1 MGFFQDLV
9 NNPVGTVSNTVSN
22 VVSNPAGAIGDFW
35 NTGGRNAAALAAAYY
50 GGNYLF
56 GGAGAGA
63 GVADPYALSGA
74 GGGLASSAG
83 GAYNPYTAAL
93 GGAGAAGAGFAGDP
107 YALSGAGGG
116 LTSSA
121 GSAYNP
127 YTAALGGAGGGVN
140 ALTGAGMG
148 TSWMM
153 PAAILGSSL
162 YGANAAQQAGSAQA
176 AAASRAADLQYQQFR
191 DIAALQ
197 EPFRQAGV
205 RALPQLEAQRNMMP
219 GAFTG
224 KVDLTQDPG
233 YAFRLSE
240 GQKALDRSAAARGG
254 LISGGAMKAAQ
265 RFGQEMGSQEYQN
278 AYNRALTGYNA
289 DVARE
294 ATGYNRLAALAGYGQ
309 TATGQIGAAGQNMA
323 SNVGNLMT
331 SGAAAGAAGQVGGAN
346 ALTGGLGSYLNYAG
360 QQDMLNAYN
369 ARTAMRSTYTG

>member
-1 MGFFQDLV
+1 MGFFQDLIT
-9 NNPVGTVSNTVSN
+9 NPVGTLSDTATKIVQ
-22 VVSNPAGAIGDFW
+22 NPAGAADDFW
-35 NTGGRNAAALAAAYY
+35 KTGGGDAAKAAAIAAAIYY
-50 GGNYLF
+50 GGPAAMQYF
-56 GGAGAGA
+56 GSAGA
-63 GVADPYALSGA
+63 
-74 GGGLASSAG
+74 
-83 GAYNPYTAAL
+83 
-93 GGAGAAGAGFAGDP
+93 GAGAAGAADLTAA
-107 YALSGAGGG
+107 YGAGG
-116 LTSSA
+116 A
-121 GSAYNP
+121 GVGAG
-127 YTAALGGAGGGVN
+127 TAAGVGAGAAGVN

-162 YGANAAQQAGSAQA
+162 LGSSASRQAGDMQA

-191 DIAALQ
+191 DQAALL
-197 EPFRQAGV
+197 EPFRQVGI

-254 LISGGAMKAAQ
+254 LISGGALKAAQ
-265 RFGQEMGSQEYQN
+265 RFGQDLGSQEYQN

-331 SGAAAGAAGQVGGAN
+331 SGAAANAAGTVGGIN

-360 QQDMLNAYN
+360 QQDMLAAYN
-369 ARTAMRSTYTG
+369 DRTRRSTYTR

>member
-1 MGFFQDLV
+1 
-9 NNPVGTVSNTVSN
+9 
-22 VVSNPAGAIGDFW
+22 
-35 NTGGRNAAALAAAYY
+35 
-50 GGNYLF
+50 
-56 GGAGAGA
+56 
-63 GVADPYALSGA
+63 
-74 GGGLASSAG
+74 
-83 GAYNPYTAAL
+83 
-93 GGAGAAGAGFAGDP
+93 
-107 YALSGAGGG
+107 
-116 LTSSA
+116 
-121 GSAYNP
+121 
-127 YTAALGGAGGGVN
+127 
-140 ALTGAGMG
+140 
-148 TSWMM
+148 MM

-162 YGANAAQQAGSAQA
+162 LGSGAARQAGDMQA

-224 KVDLTQDPG
+224 KVDLGQDPG

-254 LISGGAMKAAQ
+254 LISGGALKAAQ
-265 RFGQEMGSQEYQN
+265 RFGQDLGSQEYQN

-331 SGAAAGAAGQVGGAN
+331 SGAAANAAGQVGGMN
-346 ALTGGLGSYLNYAG
+346 ALTGGLSTYLNYAG
-360 QQDMLNAYN
+360 QQDMLAAYN
-369 ARTAMRSTYTG
+369 DRTRQSTYR

>member
-1 MGFFQDLV
+1 VSFLQQLLS
-9 NNPVGTVSNTVSN
+9 NPGQTVSNTVSDF
-22 VVSNPAGAIGDFW
+22 VSNPSQSIGQLW
-35 NTGGRNAAALAAAYY
+35 NTGGRDAATAAALLY
-50 GGNYLF
+50 GGN
-56 GGAGAGA
+56 
-63 GVADPYALSGA
+63 ALYN
-74 GGGLASSAG
+74 
-83 GAYNPYTAAL
+83 AY
-93 GGAGAAGAGFAGDP
+93 GGAGAAGAGA
-107 YALSGAGGG
+107 AGAGA
-116 LTSSA
+116 A
-121 GSAYNP
+121 G
-127 YTAALGGAGGGVN
+127 AAGAAN
-140 ALTGAGMG
+140 AATGAGMG
-148 TSWMM
+148 SSWML

-162 YGANAAQQAGSAQA
+162 LGSSTAQQAGSAQA

-191 DIAALQ
+191 DTAALQ

-224 KVDLTQDPG
+224 QVNLGQDPG

-265 RFGQEMGSQEYQN
+265 RFGQDLGSQEYQN

-346 ALTGGLGSYLNYAG
+346 ALTGGLSTYLNYNQGNNLVNALSARNVSMNPYYGGAG
-360 QQDMLNAYN
+360 GYGGGDYGGGSRAGMID
-369 ARTAMRSTYTG
+369 TPF

>member
-1 MGFFQDLV
+1 MAFFQDLIT
-9 NNPVGTVSNTVSN
+9 NPIGTLSDTVSN

-35 NTGGRNAAALAAAYY
+35 NTGGREAAALAALYY
-50 GGNYLF
+50 GGN
-56 GGAGAGA
+56 
-63 GVADPYALSGA
+63 ALLGS
-74 GGGLASSAG
+74 
-83 GAYNPYTAAL
+83 
-93 GGAGAAGAGFAGDP
+93 GGAGAAGAGAAG
-107 YALSGAGGG
+107 AAGA
-116 LTSSA
+116 A
-121 GSAYNP
+121 N
-127 YTAALGGAGGGVN
+127 AA
-140 ALTGAGMG
+140 TGAGMG
-148 TSWMM
+148 SSWML
-153 PAAILGSSL
+153 PAAIFGSSLLGSST
-162 YGANAAQQAGSAQA
+162 AQQAGSAQA

-191 DIAALQ
+191 DTAALQ

-205 RALPQLEAQRNMMP
+205 RALPLLEAQRNMMP

-265 RFGQEMGSQEYQN
+265 RFGQDLGSQEYQN

-331 SGAAAGAAGQVGGAN
+331 SGAAANAAGQVGGTN
-346 ALTGGLGSYLNYAG
+346 ALTGGLSTYLNYNQGNNLVNALSARNVSMNPYYGGAG
-360 QQDMLNAYN
+360 GYGGGDYGGGSRAGMID
-369 ARTAMRSTYTG
+369 TPF

>member
-1 MGFFQDLV
+1 MGFFQDLIT
-9 NNPVGTVSNTVSN
+9 NPIGTLSDTATK
-22 VVSNPAGAIGDFW
+22 VVQNPAGAADDFW
-35 NTGGRNAAALAAAYY
+35 KTGGGDAAKAAAIAAAAYY
-50 GGNYLF
+50 GVPAAMQYF
-56 GGAGAGA
+56 SSAGAGAGA
-63 GVADPYALSGA
+63 GAATGA
-74 GGGLASSAG
+74 FDMGLGLDAM
-83 GAYNPYTAAL
+83 T
-93 GGAGAAGAGFAGDP
+93 GGAGAVGAGAA
-107 YALSGAGGG
+107 
-116 LTSSA
+116 
-121 GSAYNP
+121 
-127 YTAALGGAGGGVN
+127 GVN

-148 TSWMM
+148 SSWMM

-162 YGANAAQQAGSAQA
+162 LGSGASRQAGDMQA

-191 DIAALQ
+191 DQAALL

-224 KVDLTQDPG
+224 QVNLGQDPG

-254 LISGGAMKAAQ
+254 LISGGALKAAQ
-265 RFGQEMGSQEYQN
+265 RFGQDLGSQEYQN

-294 ATGYNRLAALAGYGQ
+294 STGYNRLAALAGIGQ
-309 TATGQIGAAGQNMA
+309 TATNQVGAAGQNMA

-331 SGAAAGAAGQVGGAN
+331 SGAAANAAGTVGGIN

-360 QQDMLNAYN
+360 QQDMLAAYN
-369 ARTAMRSTYTG
+369 DRTRRSTYT

>member
-1 MGFFQDLV
+1 MGFFQDLIT
-9 NNPVGTVSNTVSN
+9 NPIGTLSDTATK
-22 VVSNPAGAIGDFW
+22 VVQNPAGAADDFW
-35 NTGGRNAAALAAAYY
+35 KTGGGDAAKAAAIAAAIYY
-50 GGNYLF
+50 GGPAAMQYF

-63 GVADPYALSGA
+63 GAAGAADLTAAYGA
-74 GGGLASSAG
+74 GGAG
-83 GAYNPYTAAL
+83 VGAGTAA
-93 GGAGAAGAGFAGDP
+93 GVGAGAA
-107 YALSGAGGG
+107 
-116 LTSSA
+116 
-121 GSAYNP
+121 
-127 YTAALGGAGGGVN
+127 GVN

-148 TSWMM
+148 SSWMM

-162 YGANAAQQAGSAQA
+162 LGSSASRQAGDMQA

-191 DIAALQ
+191 DTAALQ

-205 RALPQLEAQRNMMP
+205 RALPQLESQRNMMP

-254 LISGGAMKAAQ
+254 LISGGALKAAQ
-265 RFGQEMGSQEYQN
+265 RFGQDLGSQEYQN

-331 SGAAAGAAGQVGGAN
+331 SGAAANAAGTVGGFI

>member
-1 MGFFQDLV
+1 MGFFQDLIT
-9 NNPVGTVSNTVSN
+9 NPIGTLSDTATK
-22 VVSNPAGAIGDFW
+22 VVQNPAGAADDFW
-35 NTGGRNAAALAAAYY
+35 KTGGGDAAKAAAIAAAIYY
-50 GGNYLF
+50 GGPAAMQYF
-56 GGAGAGA
+56 GSAGAGAGA
-63 GVADPYALSGA
+63 GAATGAFDMGLGLDAMTGGA
-74 GGGLASSAG
+74 GAV
-83 GAYNPYTAAL
+83 
-93 GGAGAAGAGFAGDP
+93 GAGAAGA
-107 YALSGAGGG
+107 
-116 LTSSA
+116 
-121 GSAYNP
+121 
-127 YTAALGGAGGGVN
+127 GGVN

-191 DIAALQ
+191 DQAALQ
-197 EPFRQAGV
+197 EPFRQVGV

-224 KVDLTQDPG
+224 KVDLGQDPG

-254 LISGGAMKAAQ
+254 LISGGALKAAQ

-278 AYNRALTGYNA
+278 AYSRALTGYNA

-360 QQDMLNAYN
+360 QQDMLAAYN
-369 ARTAMRSTYTG
+369 DRTRRSTYT